1 MKYKKLWSLLSK
13 AEKKQTL
20 VLLVMILVMSLL
32 DVAGVASILP
42 FITILGS
49 PELVETNP
57 VLSWAYNYFGFNAR
71 SEFFFFLP

>member
-1 MKYKKLWSLLSK
+1 MKYKKIWSLLSK
-13 AEKKQTL
+13 AERKETS

-49 PELVETNP
+49 PELVDTNE
-57 VLSWAYNYFGFNAR
+57 VLSWTYTYF
-71 SEFFFFLP
+71 EFTSKTDFFSFF